1 MGAEHQAP
9 RAQHQAP
16 HAKHQQP
23 RAERQ
28 HPREELQTPQQAPR
42 AEHQARCTG
51 EDDDDESPPTSSSEL
66 TMILD
71 KLKSRQA
78 HVCSI
83 PERHVPRVERQDP
96 RAEDH
101 HPRPEDQHPR
111 EEPQT
116 PQQAPRAEHP
126 ARCTGG
132 GDDDEVLPTSFSELT
147 MIHDMLKSL
156 HTQLTTMNARDY
168 GFAAL
173 SPD

>member
-1 MGAEHQAP
+1 MGELTMILDKLKSRQAHVYSIPERHVPRVEHQAP

-16 HAKHQQP
+16 HAKHQ
-23 RAERQ
+23 
-28 HPREELQTPQQAPR
+28 HPR
-42 AEHQARCTG
+42 AEHQALRA
-51 EDDDDESPPTSSSEL
+51 E
-66 TMILD
+66 
-71 KLKSRQA
+71 
-78 HVCSI
+78 H
-83 PERHVPRVERQDP
+83 QDP
-96 RAEDH
+96 RAEDQ

-126 ARCTGG
+126 ARCTGE
-132 GDDDEVLPTSFSELT
+132 GDDDESLPTSSSELT

-156 HTQLTTMNARDY
+156 HTQLTTMNDRD